1 VRVAEAEILALYDTE
16 RAEEPIGEGE
26 Y

>member
-1 VRVAEAEILALYDTE
+1 VHVAEAEILALYDTE